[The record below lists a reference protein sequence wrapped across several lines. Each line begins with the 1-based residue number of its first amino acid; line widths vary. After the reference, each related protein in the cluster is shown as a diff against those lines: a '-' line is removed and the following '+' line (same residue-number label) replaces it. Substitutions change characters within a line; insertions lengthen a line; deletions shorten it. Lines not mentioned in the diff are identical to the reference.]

1 MNPSVYSSLLIDVL
15 CAPSVGLL
23 EAVCMGDGVEEFM
36 MTLVS
41 NSSHIPMKRLKP
53 APKALLTTSLPH
65 G

>member
-1 MNPSVYSSLLIDVL
+1 
-15 CAPSVGLL
+15 
-23 EAVCMGDGVEEFM
+23 MGDGVEEFM